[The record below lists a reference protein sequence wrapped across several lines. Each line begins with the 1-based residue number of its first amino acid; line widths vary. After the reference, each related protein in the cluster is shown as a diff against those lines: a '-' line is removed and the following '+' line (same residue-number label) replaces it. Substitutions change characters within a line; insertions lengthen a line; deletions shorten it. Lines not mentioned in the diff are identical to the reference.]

1 MTEPTDNREFAVVV
15 WGATG
20 FTGALVTEYLLQKY
34 GVTSEFKWAIA
45 GRNQSKLDA
54 LKATLGAPELD
65 TIVADSF
72 AADSLARMAGRTRVV
87 LTTVGPYAHYG
98 TALVA
103 ACAELGTDYCDLA
116 GEVPWI
122 RRMIDAHE
130 ASAAVSGARLVNCC
144 GFDSVPSDVGV
155 WFLQETARRR
165 TGAYCRSVTT
175 FVRALK
181 GAMSGGTVASMMNV
195 VREARADR
203 GVARLL
209 SNPYA
214 LNPDPAFAGPD
225 VKDQHGPRLDGAADT
240 WTAPFI
246 MAGINTRIVR
256 RSNALLNFRYGRNF
270 RYAEAIMTGNG
281 PGGWLRAAAISTGIG
296 FLVLAGSFDASRL
309 LVERKLLPK
318 PGEGPDAGAREAG
331 FFRLRQI
338 GQLADGTTLETQ
350 VTGDRDPGYGSTSKM
365 ISECAVALAHGEA
378 SVPGG
383 FWTPAAALGR
393 PLVRRLTEHAGLT
406 FTASDQ

>member
-20 FTGALVTEYLLQKY
+20 FTGALVTEYLLETY

-45 GRNQSKLDA
+45 GRDQSKLDA

-103 ACAELGTDYCDLA
+103 ACAEHGTDYCDLA

-122 RRMIDAHE
+122 RRMIDAYE
-130 ASAAVSGARLVNCC
+130 AGAARSGARLVNCC
-144 GFDSVPSDVGV
+144 GFDSVPSDIGV
-155 WFLQETARRR
+155 WFLQETAQQR
-165 TGAYCRSVTT
+165 TGNYCGSVTT
-175 FVRALK
+175 FVQALK

-214 LNPDPAFAGPD
+214 LNPEPAFAGPD
-225 VKDQHGPRLDGAADT
+225 EQDQHGPRFAGATDT

-246 MAGINTRIVR
+246 MAGINTRVVR
-256 RSNALLNFRYGRNF
+256 RSNALQDFRYGRDF

-281 PGGWLRAAAISTGIG
+281 LGGWLRAVAISAGIG
-296 FLVLAGSFDASRL
+296 SLVLAGSFDASRR

-331 FFRLRQI
+331 FFRLCQI
-338 GQLADGTTLETQ
+338 GHLADGTTLETQ
-350 VTGDRDPGYGSTSKM
+350 VTGDRDPGYGSTCKM
-365 ISECAVALAHGEA
+365 IGECAVALANGEA

-383 FWTPAAALGR
+383 FWTPAAAMGG
-393 PLVRRLTEHAGLT
+393 PLVRRLAEHAGVT